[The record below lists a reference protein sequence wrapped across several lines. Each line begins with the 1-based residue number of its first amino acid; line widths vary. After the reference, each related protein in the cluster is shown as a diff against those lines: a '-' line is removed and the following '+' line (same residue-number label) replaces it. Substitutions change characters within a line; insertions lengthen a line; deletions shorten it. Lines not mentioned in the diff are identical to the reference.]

1 MLVTSLFPFRFF
13 LSSACCFHR
22 HEKID
27 SPKKKNEP
35 AEGEREEKL
44 RWKFSFSVKGK
55 NGEEKKKQIDRCPV
69 RSPFSPSQQ
78 PAPDRSILL
87 STIVRKWMPSHFMVG
102 SVIDIEKKS
111 RGREKKRDLMLETW
125 NADPKCKA
133 KKKSLDIFR

>member
-1 MLVTSLFPFRFF
+1 MLLLSFPFD
-13 LSSACCFHR
+13 SSSPLLAAF
-22 HEKID
+22 ID
-27 SPKKKNEP
+27 MKKSIRQKKKNEP